1 MEPFPRFFRF
11 HLFVGLSWV
20 QAVVG
25 IFAAEK
31 LASPASPGSKQL
43 DPELGWGWW
52 QRTFSRLSSLSFI
65 MSHPRVFSHRSAQ
78 APLARL
84 LSGSVVLVTIV
95 IVLAGCSKSGNKDI
109 ASGPPEV
116 LVTEALQQDVPIVR
130 EWIGSLDGSVDA
142 DVRARVSG
150 YVISQ
155 NYQEGRVVKQGDLLF
170 QIDPSVYEAAVEQ
183 AKAGLA
189 QAQAN
194 QLQTEQ
200 TEQRETQLFEQKVES
215 AQNRDNAVQSNT
227 AAKAAVKA
235 EQATLRQ
242 AELNLEYTKIT
253 APIGGVVGIANPGVG
268 DLVGPGD
275 ANPLAT
281 ISTVDPIKA
290 YFQISEQDYLKVAQ
304 ERIEANGTNPAWP
317 PPVEIILA
325 DGTLYPRQG
334 KFSAV
339 DRQVDNQTGTIRLAA
354 LFPNPDNVLRP
365 GQFVRVRVTIRTVH
379 GALLVPQRAINE
391 LQTSFELAVVGAD
404 NKAEIRT
411 VKVGERVGS
420 LWVVEDGL
428 KPGERVVVEGL
439 QKVRDNEPVK
449 PTEWK
454 SEHPTPSQ

>member
-1 MEPFPRFFRF
+1 MGAKDKSRFE
-11 HLFVGLSWV
+11 L
-20 QAVVG
+20 AVESRV
-25 IFAAEK
+25 K
-31 LASPASPGSKQL
+31 K
-43 DPELGWGWW
+43 LGWGRGWW
-52 QRTFSRLSSLSFI
+52 QRTFSRLSGLGFLS
-65 MSHPRVFSHRSAQ
+65 MSHPGIFSHRCAQ
-78 APLARL
+78 APSARL
-84 LSGSVVLVTIV
+84 WFDSVILITIV
-95 IVLAGCSKSGNKDI
+95 TVFAGCSKSGTKDI
-109 ASGPPEV
+109 TSGPPEV
-116 LVTEALQQDVPIVR
+116 LVTEPVQRDVPVVR
-130 EWIGSLDGSVDA
+130 EWIGSLDGSVNA

-155 NYQEGRVVKQGDLLF
+155 NYKEGTVVKQGDLLF

-183 AKAGLA
+183 AKASLA

-235 EQATLRQ
+235 QEATLRQ
-242 AELNLEYTKIT
+242 AELNLEFTKIT
-253 APIGGVVGIANPGVG
+253 APIGGVVGIANPGIG

-281 ISTVDPIKA
+281 ISTVDPIKV

-304 ERIEANGTNPAWP
+304 DRVEANGNNPGWP
-317 PPVEIILA
+317 PPVQIILA
-325 DGTLYPRQG
+325 DGSLYPRQG

-365 GQFVRVRVTIRTVH
+365 GQFVRVRVTVRTLN
-379 GALLVPQRAINE
+379 GALLVPQRAVNE
-391 LQTSFELAVVGAD
+391 MQTSFELAVVGAD

-454 SEHPTPSQ
+454 PEQPAQSQ

>member
-1 MEPFPRFFRF
+1 
-11 HLFVGLSWV
+11 
-20 QAVVG
+20 
-25 IFAAEK
+25 
-31 LASPASPGSKQL
+31 
-43 DPELGWGWW
+43 
-52 QRTFSRLSSLSFI
+52 
-65 MSHPRVFSHRSAQ
+65 
-78 APLARL
+78 
-84 LSGSVVLVTIV
+84 
-95 IVLAGCSKSGNKDI
+95 
-109 ASGPPEV
+109 
-116 LVTEALQQDVPIVR
+116 VTEAVQQDVPVVR
-130 EWIGSLDGSVDA
+130 EWIGSLDGSVNA

-150 YVISQ
+150 YLISQ
-155 NYQEGRVVKQGDLLF
+155 NYKEGVVVKEGDLLF

-235 EQATLRQ
+235 QEATLRQ
-242 AELNLEYTKIT
+242 AELNLEFTKIT
-253 APIGGVVGIANPGVG
+253 APIGGVVGIANPGIG

-281 ISTVDPIKA
+281 ISTVDPIKV

-304 ERIEANGTNPAWP
+304 ERTEANGTKPAP

-365 GQFVRVRVTIRTVH
+365 GQFVRVRVTVRTLH
-379 GALLVPQRAINE
+379 EALLVPQRAVNE
-391 LQTSFELAVVGAD
+391 MQTSFELAVVGTD

-420 LWVVEDGL
+420 LWVVVDGL

-454 SEHPTPSQ
+454 PEHPAQTQ

>member
-1 MEPFPRFFRF
+1 MKPFARFFRF
-11 HLFVGLSWV
+11 QLFVGSFW
-20 QAVVG
+20 
-25 IFAAEK
+25 
-31 LASPASPGSKQL
+31 ASAIL
-43 DPELGWGWW
+43 W
-52 QRTFSRLSSLSFI
+52 FN
-65 MSHPRVFSHRSAQ
+65 
-78 APLARL
+78 
-84 LSGSVVLVTIV
+84 SVALITIV
-95 IVLAGCSKSGNKDI
+95 IILAGCSKSGTKDI
-109 ASGPPEV
+109 TSGPPEV
-116 LVTEALQQDVPIVR
+116 LVTEALQKDVPIVK

-155 NYQEGRVVKQGDLLF
+155 NYKEGTVVKEGDLLF

-183 AKAGLA
+183 AKASLA
-189 QAQAN
+189 QAEAN

-200 TEQRETQLFEQKVES
+200 TEQRETQLFEQKAES
-215 AQNRDNAVQSNT
+215 AQARDNAVQNNT

-235 EQATLRQ
+235 QQATLRQ
-242 AELNLEYTKIT
+242 AEVNLEWTKIK
-253 APIGGVVGIANPGVG
+253 APIGGIAGIANPGIG

-281 ISTVDPIKA
+281 ISTVDPIKV

-304 ERIEANGTNPAWP
+304 ERVEANRTNPAP
-317 PPVEIILA
+317 PPPIEIILA

-365 GQFVRVRVTIRTVH
+365 GQFVRVRVTVRTLH
-379 GALLVPQRAINE
+379 GALLVPQRAVNE

-404 NKAEIRT
+404 NKAAIRT

-454 SEHPTPSQ
+454 PERPAQSQ

>member
-1 MEPFPRFFRF
+1 
-11 HLFVGLSWV
+11 
-20 QAVVG
+20 
-25 IFAAEK
+25 
-31 LASPASPGSKQL
+31 
-43 DPELGWGWW
+43 
-52 QRTFSRLSSLSFI
+52 
-65 MSHPRVFSHRSAQ
+65 
-78 APLARL
+78 
-84 LSGSVVLVTIV
+84 
-95 IVLAGCSKSGNKDI
+95 
-109 ASGPPEV
+109 
-116 LVTEALQQDVPIVR
+116 VTEAIQQDVPIVR

-150 YVISQ
+150 YLISQ
-155 NYQEGRVVKQGDLLF
+155 NYKEGTVVKEGDLLF
-170 QIDPSVYEAAVEQ
+170 QVDPTFYEAAVEQ

-194 QLQTEQ
+194 QLQTQQ
-200 TEQRETQLFEQKVES
+200 TEQREIQLFEEKAEP

-235 EQATLRQ
+235 QEATVRQ

-304 ERIEANGTNPAWP
+304 ERIEANGTNPAP
-317 PPVEIILA
+317 APPVQIILA

-365 GQFVRVRVTIRTVH
+365 GQFVRVRVTVRTLH
-379 GALLVPQRAINE
+379 GALLVPQRAVNE

-439 QKVRDNEPVK
+439 QKVRDNELVK

-454 SEHPTPSQ
+454 PGRPAQSQ

>member
-1 MEPFPRFFRF
+1 MKPSPRFFRIWF
-11 HLFVGLSWV
+11 NS
-20 QAVVG
+20 
-25 IFAAEK
+25 I
-31 LASPASPGSKQL
+31 
-43 DPELGWGWW
+43 
-52 QRTFSRLSSLSFI
+52 
-65 MSHPRVFSHRSAQ
+65 
-78 APLARL
+78 
-84 LSGSVVLVTIV
+84 VLITIV
-95 IVLAGCSKSGNKDI
+95 TLFSGCSKSGTEGLT
-109 ASGPPEV
+109 SGPPEV
-116 LVTEALQQDVPIVR
+116 LVTEPVQQDIPVVR
-130 EWIGSLDGSVDA
+130 EWIGSLDGSVNA

-155 NYQEGRVVKQGDLLF
+155 NYKEGTVVKQGDLLF

-183 AKAGLA
+183 AKASLA

-235 EQATLRQ
+235 QEATLRQ
-242 AELNLEYTKIT
+242 AELNLEFTKIT
-253 APIGGVVGIANPGVG
+253 APIGGVVGIANPGIG

-281 ISTVDPIKA
+281 VSTVDPIKV

-304 ERIEANGTNPAWP
+304 DRVEANGTNPGWP
-317 PPVEIILA
+317 PPVQIILA

-354 LFPNPDNVLRP
+354 LFPNPDNILRP
-365 GQFVRVRVTIRTVH
+365 GQFVRVRVTVRTLH
-379 GALLVPQRAINE
+379 GALLVPQRAVNE

-439 QKVRDNEPVK
+439 QKVRDNELVK

-454 SEHPTPSQ
+454 PGRPAQSH